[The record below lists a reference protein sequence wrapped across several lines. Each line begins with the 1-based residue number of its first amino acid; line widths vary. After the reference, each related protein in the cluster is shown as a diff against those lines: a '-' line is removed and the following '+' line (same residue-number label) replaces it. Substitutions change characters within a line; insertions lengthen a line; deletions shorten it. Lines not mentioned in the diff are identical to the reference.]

1 MTDGKP
7 IYAQINRKVW
17 NTIRFRSLSPEARE
31 LFFYLTTCPH
41 GNMLGIFVLRPGYAL
56 DDLQWGTNPKRFTKP
71 LQELIDKQLFKY
83 DFKNEVILD
92 MEQIIKHPPENPNQ
106 VKWAIKI
113 ISSLPK
119 TPLFQDVK
127 LLCERLSKP
136 FLKPFIERLGKPE
149 TITIT
154 ETITETETETETGVP
169 PADVI
174 PFEEIVSYLN
184 NKTGKKFDYRSK
196 ETQAKIKARWGT
208 NGNRRSLEDF
218 KRVIDNKCAQWLND
232 EKMISFLRPET
243 LFGTKFESYLN
254 EIIHPL
260 SGKVSDKTIRNIETF
275 NNWRPPQ

>member
-1 MTDGKP
+1 M
-7 IYAQINRKVW
+7 
-17 NTIRFRSLSPEARE
+17 
-31 LFFYLTTCPH
+31 
-41 GNMLGIFVLRPGYAL
+41 
-56 DDLQWGTNPKRFTKP
+56 
-71 LQELIDKQLFKY
+71 
-83 DFKNEVILD
+83 
-92 MEQIIKHPPENPNQ
+92 
-106 VKWAIKI
+106 
-113 ISSLPK
+113 
-119 TPLFQDVK
+119 
-127 LLCERLSKP
+127 
-136 FLKPFIERLGKPE
+136 
-149 TITIT
+149 
-154 ETITETETETETGVP
+154 P

>member
-1 MTDGKP
+1 MTDEKP

-71 LQELIDKQLFKY
+71 LQELIDKHLFKY
-83 DFKNEVILD
+83 DFDNEVILD

-127 LLCERLSKP
+127 LLCERLGKP

-154 ETITETETETETGVP
+154 ETKKNPKYLYLQRENFCLTLKKGVR
-169 PADVI
+169 V
-174 PFEEIVSYLN
+174 
-184 NKTGKKFDYRSK
+184 
-196 ETQAKIKARWGT
+196 
-208 NGNRRSLEDF
+208 LE
-218 KRVIDNKCAQWLND
+218 L
-232 EKMISFLRPET
+232 SFLTISKT
-243 LFGTKFESYLN
+243 LR
-254 EIIHPL
+254 L
-260 SGKVSDKTIRNIETF
+260 SMMLG
-275 NNWRPPQ
+275 